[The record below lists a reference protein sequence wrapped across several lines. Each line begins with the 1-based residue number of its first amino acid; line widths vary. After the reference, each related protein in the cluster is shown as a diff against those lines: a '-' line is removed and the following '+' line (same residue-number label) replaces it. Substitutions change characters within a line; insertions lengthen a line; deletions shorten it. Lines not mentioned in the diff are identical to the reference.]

1 MTDLDRAGL
10 IELLDRLGGE
20 NDAAVLDA
28 ARALHRKAAES
39 GLTWDDIIRPDPDLE
54 DEPVD
59 DEAPVPVEADPDT
72 ADVARLIDRIVRKGV
87 SDTLREDLTEMKR
100 QIAGGTLDKDDA
112 RYVRALARRLGV

>member
-28 ARALHRKAAES
+28 ARALHRRAAES

-54 DEPVD
+54 DEPL
-59 DEAPVPVEADPDT
+59 DEAPVPVETDPNT
-72 ADVARLIDRIVRKGV
+72 AEVARLIERLLRKGV
-87 SDTLREDLTEMKR
+87 SDASRQDLAEMKR
-100 QIAGGTLDKDDA
+100 QIADGTLDADDA

>member
-20 NDAAVLDA
+20 NDAVVLDA

-39 GLTWDDIIRPDPDLE
+39 GLTWDDIIRSEPE

-59 DEAPVPVEADPDT
+59 DDTPVPVQADPDN
-72 ADVARLIDRIVRKGV
+72 AEVARLIDRIVRKGV
-87 SDTLREDLTEMKR
+87 SDTLRDDLTEMKR
-100 QIAGGTLDKDDA
+100 QIAGGTLDADDA